1 MKSPLNQFV
10 VLARRWTWMIVLGVV
25 ICSGATFAVSKI
37 VHPVYQASA
46 TIILNLGPSAQNYS
60 SFTASV
66 QAIPTYA
73 QLLTSPSVLN
83 PVVARHQGL
92 TYQQLSAMIT
102 VKPQPN
108 TLLIVLTVE
117 NGDPS
122 LAAQL
127 ADEIG
132 QSFAQFSNSQF
143 SGTIQ
148 ILPAQVPVD
157 PIRPKVLTDTVIG
170 ALVGLGLAIALI
182 IIFEWIDDRPTSS
195 EEVQELLGIEVLTV
209 IPHLSRKQ
217 RTNSIEEVPALT
229 EGCRML
235 SASLNAAQMV
245 KPFKLLM
252 ITSTLSGE
260 GKSTIAVNL
269 ATFLAMEGK
278 RVLLVDANLRNPALD
293 QHFQLDKLEEPASAI
308 MRTWTKFEGDLKGQ
322 QTDIANLHVLTAGA
336 LISDSTDLLQPPW
349 ADQFFEHLKKV
360 PFDYIIFDT
369 PPLLPVADTQ
379 ILASY
384 VQMAV
389 LVVDASKTSR
399 KELLR
404 VKQILK
410 RLRTTLLGAVL
421 NKSRWPVPGEI
432 RRYLKNTRPRRA
444 DIAMAMTMPQKAAS
458 LTSSPD
464 TPSVNGAV
472 DLDATVTLP
481 RQSWPKD
488 EKS

>member
-1 MKSPLNQFV
+1 
-10 VLARRWTWMIVLGVV
+10 
-25 ICSGATFAVSKI
+25 
-37 VHPVYQASA
+37 
-46 TIILNLGPSAQNYS
+46 
-60 SFTASV
+60 
-66 QAIPTYA
+66 
-73 QLLTSPSVLN
+73 
-83 PVVARHQGL
+83 
-92 TYQQLSAMIT
+92 
-102 VKPQPN
+102 
-108 TLLIVLTVE
+108 
-117 NGDPS
+117 
-122 LAAQL
+122 
-127 ADEIG
+127 
-132 QSFAQFSNSQF
+132 
-143 SGTIQ
+143 
-148 ILPAQVPVD
+148 
-157 PIRPKVLTDTVIG
+157 
-170 ALVGLGLAIALI
+170 
-182 IIFEWIDDRPTSS
+182 
-195 EEVQELLGIEVLTV
+195 VQELLGIEVLTV

-217 RTNSIEEVPALT
+217 RTRSIEDVPALI

-235 SASLNAAQMV
+235 SASLNAAQTV
-245 KPFKLLM
+245 EPFKLLM

-293 QHFQLDKLEEPASAI
+293 QHFQLDKLVEPASAF
-308 MRTWTKFEGDLKGQ
+308 MRTWTKIEGDLNGQ
-322 QTDIANLHVLTAGA
+322 QTDVANLHVLTAGA
-336 LISDSTDLLQPPW
+336 LISNSTDLLQPPW
-349 ADQFFEHLKKV
+349 ADRFFEHLKKV

-404 VKQILK
+404 VKQILR
-410 RLRTTLLGAVL
+410 RLHTTLLGAVL

-432 RRYLKNTRPRRA
+432 RRYLKNTRPRQA

-464 TPSVNGAV
+464 MPSVNGAV
-472 DLDATVTLP
+472 DPDATVTLP
-481 RQSWPKD
+481 RQPWPRD